1 MRLGGEG
8 VLDGI
13 GEVEVALG
21 RCLHSRYLCWASGLG
36 WKGWWPGSNHH
47 STWNVARENQA
58 SGIKQHTHELETCHG
73 VCVCVS
79 VCMCSLR
86 FVLVLSH
93 GMKNDREAHMHL
105 KKPQTWKTIGG
116 PLIQNEYN
124 LNK

>member
-1 MRLGGEG
+1 
-8 VLDGI
+8 
-13 GEVEVALG
+13 
-21 RCLHSRYLCWASGLG
+21 
-36 WKGWWPGSNHH
+36 
-47 STWNVARENQA
+47 
-58 SGIKQHTHELETCHG
+58 
-73 VCVCVS
+73 
-79 VCMCSLR
+79 MCSLR